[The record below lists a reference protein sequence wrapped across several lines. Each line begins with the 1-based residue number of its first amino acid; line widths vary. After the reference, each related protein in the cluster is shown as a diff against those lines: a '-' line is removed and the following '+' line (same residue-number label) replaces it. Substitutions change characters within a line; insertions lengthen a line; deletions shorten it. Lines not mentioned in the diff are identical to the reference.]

1 MSKENRQS
9 VLRQL
14 VPFIIIGIG
23 CAVID
28 FGITYALTELTGLS
42 RTSSKVV
49 GWVFG
54 TLVAYVLNS
63 RFAFQ
68 AQVSAKK
75 AGAVLLLY
83 AVTFAVQVF
92 LYKVTDDPLQAIG
105 LVNPWKDFASFVI
118 AQGVATVTN
127 FVLQRRVIFKEE
139 TKIVIAQEPVPGRA
153 AAVTRGV
160 TRGGGNPPVPPSAVT
175 ATSE

>member
-1 MSKENRQS
+1 MSKEYKQS

-23 CAVID
+23 CAVVD
-28 FGITYALTELTGLS
+28 FGITYSLTGLTSLS

-49 GWVFG
+49 GWIFG
-54 TLVAYVLNS
+54 TLIAYVLNS

-68 AQVSAKK
+68 AQVNAKK
-75 AGAVLLLY
+75 AGAVFVLY
-83 AVTFAVQVF
+83 AVTFLVQVV
-92 LYKVTDDPLQAIG
+92 LYDVTDAPLQALG
-105 LVNPWKDFASFVI
+105 LVNPWKDGVSFVI

-139 TKIVIAQEPVPGRA
+139 TKIVLEQDPV
-153 AAVTRGV
+153 
-160 TRGGGNPPVPPSAVT
+160 
-175 ATSE
+175 